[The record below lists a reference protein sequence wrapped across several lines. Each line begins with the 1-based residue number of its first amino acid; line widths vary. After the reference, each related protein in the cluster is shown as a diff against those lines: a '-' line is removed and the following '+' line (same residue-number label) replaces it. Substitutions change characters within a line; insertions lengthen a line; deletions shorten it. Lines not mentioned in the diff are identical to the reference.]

1 MSLITIFAFSSAML
15 VLAITPGPGV
25 FGVVATGLSTGFKHA
40 VALSIGIVMG
50 DIIFLLFAIYG
61 LSSIAEH
68 LHWLFMI
75 IKYVGAVYLIYL
87 GLNLWR
93 SKPER
98 INIEDSHSPSY
109 PSSLLTGLLITLG
122 NPKVI
127 VFYIAFLPTFVNL
140 KTLQGYD
147 VALLATAVASILG
160 SVLICYG
167 YLFAKANLLFQNKL
181 SRKLLN
187 RCAGSAMVATGATLA
202 IKA

>member
-1 MSLITIFAFSSAML
+1 MSLITLIAFSGAML

-25 FGVVATGLSTGFKHA
+25 FSVVATGLSAGFKHA
-40 VALSIGIVMG
+40 VTLSMGIVMG

-75 IKYVGAVYLIYL
+75 IKYGGAVYLIYL
-87 GLNLWR
+87 GLSLWR
-93 SKPER
+93 SKPEI

-160 SVLICYG
+160 SVLVCYG
-167 YLFAKANLLFQNKL
+167 YLSAKANLLFQNKL

-187 RCAGSAMVATGATLA
+187 RCAGSAMIATGATLA